1 MAYGALSVLVTATAV
16 PAGGQRVTVYNNG
29 TAAVYH
35 GTDSSVTTVTGVP
48 IQPGGNAVF
57 YAAGCYLIASA
68 TTDCR
73 WTTGL

>member
-1 MAYGALSVLVTATAV
+1 MPYGALSVLVTATAV
-16 PAGGQRVTVYNNG
+16 PASGHRVVVYNNG
-29 TAAVYH
+29 SAPVYH

-48 IQPGGNAVF
+48 IQPGGNASF
-57 YAAGCYLIASA
+57 YQPGCYLIAAA